1 MTDTLDHVLAA
12 QPFFTGMT
20 AAHLERLASVARPV
34 TVETGR
40 KVFHEGDVAD
50 ACYLILE
57 GDLALEMDIP
67 GRGPHVL
74 QTLHPGDMLG
84 WSWLVAPYRYAYDAQ
99 ALTDV
104 KAIRFDAVALRA
116 QKVADPA
123 FGYELMQ
130 RFAEVLVRRM
140 QAARLQLLDVY
151 GNAH

>member
-1 MTDTLDHVLAA
+1 MTTTIDQVLAA
-12 QPFFTGMT
+12 QPFFTGLSEDHIAT
-20 AAHLERLASVARPV
+20 LASVARPV
-34 TVETGR
+34 TAATGR
-40 KVFHEGDVAD
+40 KLFHEGDLAD
-50 ACYLILE
+50 ACYLIVE
-57 GDLALEMDIP
+57 GDIALEMDVP

-74 QTLHPGDMLG
+74 QTLHAGDMVG
-84 WSWLVAPYRYAYDAQ
+84 WSWLVPPYRYVYDAQ

-116 QKVADPA
+116 EKVADA
-123 FGYELMQ
+123 SFGLELMN

>member
-1 MTDTLDHVLAA
+1 MTATLDQVLAA
-12 QPFFTGMT
+12 QSFFAGMLPE
-20 AAHLERLASVARPV
+20 HLETLASVAQPV
-34 TVETGR
+34 TVATGR

-50 ACYLILE
+50 ACYLIIE

-67 GRGPHVL
+67 GRGAHVL
-74 QTLHPGDMLG
+74 QTLHSGDMLG
-84 WSWLVAPYRYAYDAQ
+84 WSWLVSPYRYAYDAQ
-99 ALTDV
+99 VLTDV

-116 QKVADPA
+116 QKEADPA

>member
-1 MTDTLDHVLAA
+1 MTTTLDEVLGA
-12 QPFFTGMT
+12 QAFFAGLSEE
-20 AAHLERLASVARPV
+20 HLATLASVARPV
-34 TVETGR
+34 TVATGR
-40 KVFHEGDVAD
+40 KAFHEGEVAD

-57 GDLALEMDIP
+57 GDIALEMDIP

-74 QTLHPGDMLG
+74 QTLHAGDMLG
-84 WSWLVAPYRYAYDAQ
+84 WSWLVPPYRYAYDAQ

-104 KAIRFDAVALRA
+104 RAVRFDAVALRA
-116 QKVADPA
+116 KKEADA
-123 FGYELMQ
+123 SFGLELMK

>member
-1 MTDTLDHVLAA
+1 MTTTLDQVLGA
-12 QPFFTGMT
+12 QAFFAGLDDE
-20 AAHLERLASVARPV
+20 HLATLASLAEPVAV
-34 TVETGR
+34 ATGR

-50 ACYLILE
+50 ACYLVLE
-57 GDLALEMDIP
+57 GDIALEMDIP

-74 QTLHPGDMLG
+74 QTLHAGDMLG
-84 WSWLVAPYRYAYDAQ
+84 WSWLVTPYRYAYDAQ
-99 ALTDV
+99 ALTEV
-104 KAIRFDAVALRA
+104 KAIRFDAVGLRA
-116 QKVADPA
+116 KKEADTA

>member
-1 MTDTLDHVLAA
+1 MTTTLDQVLGA
-12 QPFFTGMT
+12 QAFFAGLSD
-20 AAHLERLASVARPV
+20 AHLAMLASVATPV
-34 TVETGR
+34 SVATGR

-57 GDLALEMDIP
+57 GDIALEMDVP

-74 QTLHPGDMLG
+74 QTLHAGDMLG
-84 WSWLVAPYRYAYDAQ
+84 WSWLVSPFRYAYDAQ

-116 QKVADPA
+116 KKDADTE
-123 FGYELMQ
+123 FGLELMK